1 LLIREIELSGWS
13 SNNRKNMKK
22 FLVIFASIVST
33 ITLVTALPATA
44 HMGEAHE
51 VDAESA
57 PKISLLVEKDEIG
70 GFNVQIITENFTW
83 APENASEE
91 HVPGEGHAHIYVD
104 GAKVGRVYSSWYHL
118 NVSSLNL
125 EPGSHEV
132 EVSLNSND
140 HGPYTVNGEEVR
152 AVASIE
158 VEQDESSAGS
168 TKHAM
173 GSQEMIDSDQQN
185 LLIVISSFLLGAL
198 LSALGFFFLRPKR
211 K

>member
-1 LLIREIELSGWS
+1 
-13 SNNRKNMKK
+13 M
-22 FLVIFASIVST
+22 
-33 ITLVTALPATA
+33 
-44 HMGEAHE
+44 
-51 VDAESA
+51 
-57 PKISLLVEKDEIG
+57 
-70 GFNVQIITENFTW
+70 
-83 APENASEE
+83 
-91 HVPGEGHAHIYVD
+91 
-104 GAKVGRVYSSWYHL
+104 
-118 NVSSLNL
+118 
-125 EPGSHEV
+125 
-132 EVSLNSND
+132 SLNSND

-173 GSQEMIDSDQQN
+173 DSQEMIDSDQQN

>member
-1 LLIREIELSGWS
+1 VIKLIGWK
-13 SNNRKNMKK
+13 KNIKEEMKK
-22 FLVIFASIVST
+22 FLVTLVSIVSA
-33 ITLVTALPATA
+33 ITLFMASPAGA
-44 HMGEAHE
+44 HTGEAHE

-57 PKISLLVEKDEIG
+57 PEISLLVEKDEVG
-70 GFNVQIITENFTW
+70 GFNVQIITGNFTW
-83 APENASEE
+83 APENASQE

-118 NVSSLNL
+118 NTSSLNL

-173 GSQEMIDSDQQN
+173 DSQEMIDSDQQN